1 MEFNEKALEVFKKE
15 LEKTGNEAV
24 KLEVV
29 QTEENNSLN
38 VDLKKIEE
46 GDRVI
51 DKDGLK
57 IIIDVESEVM
67 LTDIIF
73 EADED
78 GNISMSYAQPSCS
91 GSCSGCCGC

>member
-29 QTEENNSLN
+29 QSEGANSLN

-46 GDRVI
+46 GDRVV

-57 IIIDVESEVM
+57 VVIDVESEVM

-73 EADED
+73 EADDE
-78 GNISMSYAQPSCS
+78 GNISMSYAQSSCS